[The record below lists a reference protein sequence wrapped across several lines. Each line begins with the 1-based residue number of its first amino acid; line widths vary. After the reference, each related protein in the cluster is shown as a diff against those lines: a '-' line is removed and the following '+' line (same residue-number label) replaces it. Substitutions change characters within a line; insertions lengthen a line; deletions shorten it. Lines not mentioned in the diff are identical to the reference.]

1 MTAPA
6 ASRQSVAVRR
16 MLYSTGFG
24 GRRGLAAATAG
35 RGRRAAETIGSA
47 VRRPRAESY
56 PAVTG
61 EHPQAGPFVPNFGRT
76 SLILVGRF
84 TGVLTN
90 SCASR
95 HIERMESS
103 GAGSLGS
110 LRDRNRRQLADAL
123 RPRGSA
129 NRADAA

>member
-47 VRRPRAESY
+47 GRRPRAESY
-56 PAVTG
+56 PAGTG
-61 EHPQAGPFVPNFGRT
+61 RAPAGRTLRTDFGRT
-76 SLILVGRF
+76 SLILVSRF

-95 HIERMESS
+95 HIERMES
-103 GAGSLGS
+103 
-110 LRDRNRRQLADAL
+110 
-123 RPRGSA
+123 
-129 NRADAA
+129 